1 MQGIH
6 GHNARYLVYFPHVLV
21 QSVLAYWSTFS
32 LECRYCFHYVGLGDS
47 ILDVT
52 ASSFVYTCIVSFLIF
67 WIHTAG
73 MESTGRAQKNV
84 EFWATGIYRVL
95 LLTKA
100 VLVAVLSGDAVW
112 PTDGYKS
119 GIACIYIGI
128 TVSLIALEIQSRLC
142 VQCIDDALLEKM
154 SVSREHGGL
163 SDALIE
169 PDEINTRIQNDKVI
183 CDHEGDVRHATIMA
197 LLGFAAPD
205 TALLSCGFV
214 FGSLAALG
222 MALIPY
228 YTGKVIDYASIDPD
242 KHLFTYTIW
251 KLLLV
256 ALLCAIF
263 TGIRGG
269 LFTYAT
275 TRLTVRIRTK
285 LFYSL
290 LSQDIGFFDTNRTG
304 DITSRL
310 AADTTT
316 VTDQICLN
324 LNIMMRSMTQAAMV
338 LVFMFRTNWRLTVV
352 TFIMVPIVIVVSKI
366 YGSYYRKLSKRVQ
379 SRLAEA
385 NSVADEC
392 LSSISVVKS
401 HAAEGSARAA
411 YDSKLKEF
419 YTIQARQAIMYACYM
434 VINTFLSAAVVAG
447 ALFYGGSLVLNNLM
461 SAGSLVSFMLYQQS
475 LTAAFQSLGD
485 VFSALSA
492 AVGAADKVIE
502 LIHRQPAF
510 IETGTDQ
517 PGQELTGSIEIRN
530 VTFSYPARPNIPILE
545 NFSLVIH
552 PGEVVA
558 LVGPSGG
565 GKSSI
570 VKLLERQY
578 LPITGS
584 ILIDGRDIGMY
595 DKKWL
600 RRRVGLVGQ
609 EPILFARSIK
619 RNIIYGL
626 EIEDGLPEENVPS
639 QEQIEAAAKLANAHD
654 FITQLP
660 EGYDTECGERG
671 VQLSGGQKQRLAIA
685 RALVR
690 KPSILL
696 LDEAT
701 SALDADSEHIV
712 QEALE
717 HCMVGRT
724 VLVIA
729 HRLSTIQNADRICVV
744 QKGAIVEMGT
754 HDELLD
760 KEGVYEK
767 LVRRQLAL
775 NRSESTSTIAPSS
788 SSNMLAK

>member
-1 MQGIH
+1 MCY
-6 GHNARYLVYFPHVLV
+6 A
-21 QSVLAYWSTFS
+21 
-32 LECRYCFHYVGLGDS
+32 GLGDS

-52 ASSFVYTCIVSFLIF
+52 ACSVLFTCMLASCIVYCQYGKVERRVTRQKVIVE
-67 WIHTAG
+67 WV
-73 MESTGRAQKNV
+73 TG
-84 EFWATGIYRVL
+84 FYRVL
-95 LLTKA
+95 LLLKS
-100 VLVAVLSGDAVW
+100 VLVAVLSGDDVW
-112 PTDGYKS
+112 PAADCHS
-119 GIACIYIGI
+119 GTAVIYIGI
-128 TVSLIALEIQSRLC
+128 VFSMIALEVQNRLC
-142 VQCIDDALLEKM
+142 IEYLDAVVEKRRCVDDLTTELLIDQGDHGDA
-154 SVSREHGGL
+154 
-163 SDALIE
+163 
-169 PDEINTRIQNDKVI
+169 NTPLDQDG
-183 CDHEGDVRHATIMA
+183 EVRHATIMA

-205 TALLSCGFV
+205 TLLLTFGFL

-242 KHLFTYTIW
+242 RHLFTQTIW

-256 ALLCAIF
+256 ALLCAMF

-285 LFYSL
+285 LFHSL
-290 LSQDIGFFDTNRTG
+290 LRQDIGFFDTNRTG
-304 DITSRL
+304 EITSRL
-310 AADTTT
+310 SADTTT

-324 LNIMMRSMTQAAMV
+324 LNVMMRSITQAAMV
-338 LVFMFRTNWRLTVV
+338 LVFMFKTNWRLTVV
-352 TFIMVPIVIVVSKI
+352 TFIMVPVVVVVSKI
-366 YGSYYRKLSKRVQ
+366 YGSYYRNLSKRVQ
-379 SRLAEA
+379 SHLAEA
-385 NSVADEC
+385 NSVAEEC
-392 LSSISVVKS
+392 LSGISVVKS
-401 HAAEGSARAA
+401 HAAEGSARAT
-411 YDSKLKEF
+411 YDSKLKAF
-419 YTIQARQAIMYACYM
+419 YNIQVRQAIMYACYM
-434 VINTFLSAAVVAG
+434 LINTFLSAAVVAG
-447 ALFYGGSLVLNNLM
+447 ALFYGGTLVLNGLM
-461 SAGSLVSFMLYQQS
+461 SAGALVSFMLYQQS

-502 LIHRQPAF
+502 LIYREPAF
-510 IETGTDQ
+510 EETGTEQ
-517 PGQELTGSIEIRN
+517 PGQDLTGSIEMRN
-530 VTFSYPARPNIPILE
+530 ITFSYPARPNIRILH
-545 NFSLVIH
+545 NFSLLIH

-578 LPITGS
+578 LPTSGS
-584 ILIDGRDIGMY
+584 ILFDGRDIGMY
-595 DKKWL
+595 EKRWL
-600 RRRVGLVGQ
+600 RRKIGLVGQ

-619 RNIIYGL
+619 RNIIYGM
-626 EIEDGLPEENVPS
+626 EADDGLPLDKIPT
-639 QEQIEAAAKLANAHD
+639 QEQIEEAATLANAHD
-654 FITQLP
+654 FITSLP

-744 QKGAIVEMGT
+744 RKGTIVEMGT
-754 HDELLD
+754 HEELLQ

-767 LVRRQLAL
+767 LVKRQLT
-775 NRSESTSTIAPSS
+775 RSESTSTIGPSS
-788 SSNMLAK
+788 SSTNLAGK

>member
-1 MQGIH
+1 MALVQGYNVQYI
-6 GHNARYLVYFPHVLV
+6 VYIPHVLI
-21 QSVLAYWSTFS
+21 QCALAVRSTPS
-32 LECRYCFHYVGLGDS
+32 EDCRFQYAGLGDS
-47 ILDVT
+47 LLDVT
-52 ASSFVYTCIVSFLIF
+52 ACSIVYTCILGISILWSRYGSVEPGGVKQKRLIG
-67 WIHTAG
+67 W
-73 MESTGRAQKNV
+73 STDAYRA
-84 EFWATGIYRVL
+84 AL
-95 LLTKA
+95 LVKS
-100 VLVAVLSGDAVW
+100 VLVAVLSGDDDAW
-112 PTDGYKS
+112 PGTGCHS
-119 GIACIYIGI
+119 GTAFIYIAI
-128 TVSLIALEIQSRLC
+128 LVSVVALEIQSRA
-142 VQCIDDALLEKM
+142 CIDCVDAALEG
-154 SVSREHGGL
+154 RRDEGL
-163 SDALIE
+163 SE
-169 PDEINTRIQNDKVI
+169 PLVPCEEDGKGTVQDE
-183 CDHEGDVRHATIMA
+183 DVRHATIMA

-205 TALLSCGFV
+205 TILLTFGFL

-242 KHLFTYTIW
+242 RYLFTHTIW
-251 KLLLV
+251 KLLFV
-256 ALLCAIF
+256 ALLCAFF

-285 LFYSL
+285 LFHSL

-324 LNIMMRSMTQAAMV
+324 LNVMMRSITQAAMV
-338 LVFMFRTNWRLTVV
+338 LVFMFKTNWRLTVV

-366 YGSYYRKLSKRVQ
+366 YGSYYRNLSKKVQ

-392 LSSISVVKS
+392 LSGITVLKS
-401 HAAEGSARAA
+401 HAAEGSACAA
-411 YDSKLKEF
+411 YESKLKEF
-419 YTIQARQAIMYACYM
+419 YNIQVKQAIMYALYM

-447 ALFYGGSLVLNNLM
+447 ALFYGGTLVLNNLM

-502 LIHRQPAF
+502 LINRQPAF
-510 IETGTDQ
+510 EETGTEQ
-517 PGQELTGSIEIRN
+517 PGQELLGSIELRN
-530 VTFSYPARPNIPILE
+530 ITFSYPARPNIRILE
-545 NFSLVIH
+545 NFSLLIH

-578 LPITGS
+578 LPTTGS

-595 DKKWL
+595 DKQWL

-619 RNIIYGL
+619 RNIIYGMEL
-626 EIEDGLPEENVPS
+626 EDGLSADSIPT
-639 QEQIEAAAKLANAHD
+639 QEQIEEAAKLANAHD
-654 FITQLP
+654 FISNLP

-701 SALDADSEHIV
+701 SALDADSEHVV

-744 QKGAIVEMGT
+744 RKGAIVEMGT
-754 HDELLD
+754 HDELLQ
-760 KEGVYEK
+760 KEGTYEK
-767 LVRRQLAL
+767 LVKRQLTM
-775 NRSESTSTIAPSS
+775 NRSESTSTIGPSNS
-788 SSNMLAK
+788 STNLAGK